1 MVAIAV
7 KVRRRV
13 KSLLIGSLVPLT
25 IFSTLLKT
33 SGYPYL
39 SPEVFLAFA
48 VILVLGIALGAIILI
63 SPLAIKVAIYA
74 VLIALA
80 ANALLRPFPTLEW
93 FSVEE
98 SVYSLA
104 IFCTALLVIVILRRK
119 IDEILC
125 VVFIALFISSFFIP
139 SRPSAWTREVQD
151 TTFIEDTSLPP
162 YIHIVLDGHIGLEGV
177 PKVFDP
183 SGNFKN
189 AIAKIYIDLGYKVYG
204 NVFVTT
210 PPRTILSFR
219 NFLNFVHEN
228 DAQDINTFRDKG
240 QNFNFVAGTNRLF
253 SYLEATEYA
262 INVIQ
267 STHLDL
273 CKSSDLDFRV
283 ATCRTYPFSR
293 FYDSLIGSRLGTTD
307 KAKILVNVLFQRSGI
322 APMINRAAESG
333 FGQKVG
339 FPNWPIDVCL
349 YCISAFTALDE
360 FDATIHE
367 IKRGNAYFIH
377 LMAPHDPYQF
387 YNENCEMIFPLDF
400 HDGSV
405 ASSFPRYL
413 GQATCTQHR
422 LRETLVKLSEYEASS
437 EAVIIIHGD
446 HGPAAYSLNVK
457 DVPFDSHSRDY
468 GQAAYSA
475 FFVAR
480 ASGLASEYD
489 PSPYN
494 LSVILEDV
502 FTSYVVDQDTL

>member
-1 MVAIAV
+1 MVAIAI
-7 KVRRRV
+7 KVHGRV

-48 VILVLGIALGAIILI
+48 VILVLGIALGVLILI
-63 SPLAIKVAIYA
+63 SPPAIKVAIYA
-74 VLIALA
+74 ILIALV
-80 ANALLRPFPTLEW
+80 ANALLRPFPTFEW
-93 FSVEE
+93 LSVGE
-98 SVYSLA
+98 SVYSVA
-104 IFCTALLVIVILRRK
+104 IFCTAIVVIVILREK
-119 IDEILC
+119 IDDILF
-125 VVFIALFISSFFIP
+125 VVFLALFISSFFIP
-139 SRPSAWTREVQD
+139 SRPSAWAREVRD
-151 TTFIEDTSLPP
+151 TSFIEDTSLPP

-177 PKVFDP
+177 PTEFDP
-183 SGNFKN
+183 TGNFKN
-189 AIAKIYIDLGYKVYG
+189 AITKIYIDLGYKVYG

-210 PPRTILSFR
+210 PPRTIVSFR

-228 DAQDINTFRDKG
+228 DAQDINTLRDKG

-253 SYLEATEYA
+253 SSLESMEYA

-273 CKSSDLDFRV
+273 CNSSDLDFRIK
-283 ATCRTYPFSR
+283 TCRTYPFSR

-307 KAKILVNVLFQRSGI
+307 KAKILVNVVFQRSGI

-333 FGQKVG
+333 FGQKIG

-377 LMAPHDPYQF
+377 LLPPHDPYQF

-457 DVPFDSHSRDY
+457 DVPFDPQAEDY
-468 GQAAYSA
+468 GQTAYST
-475 FFVAR
+475 FFAAR
-480 ASGLASEYD
+480 APGEVAEYV
-489 PSPYN
+489 STQYN
-494 LSVILEDV
+494 LSLLLEKV
-502 FTSYVVDQDTL
+502 FKSSVVDKNTR